1 MRDFKE
7 SRNREF
13 NRIYV
18 GENQE
23 KGMSKG
29 EVEQSGEK
37 QVGGREWVDR
47 GQNSTVDGE
56 GKEMVED

>member
-18 GENQE
+18 GQNQE

-29 EVEQSGEK
+29 EVE
-37 QVGGREWVDR
+37 
-47 GQNSTVDGE
+47 
-56 GKEMVED
+56 